1 LISEPGNGRGTHNGP
16 LTGSAGHAGFE
27 FDIVLRGPVNGGVI
41 RHPHVSSGSQAAI
54 KRHYK
59 LSGKN
64 QVRPAP
70 VEIDRRVARLKL
82 AAMGI
87 EIGELTAER
96 RNYLSPRRE
105 GT

>member
-1 LISEPGNGRGTHNGP
+1 
-16 LTGSAGHAGFE
+16 
-27 FDIVLRGPVNGGVI
+27 
-41 RHPHVSSGSQAAI
+41 
-54 KRHYK
+54 
-59 LSGKN
+59 
-64 QVRPAP
+64 VRPAP